1 MDDRGGRCHA
11 MTRTMKSPVI
21 AGILLF
27 LLVPAA
33 RAAEAAVESFVLDDT
48 TYGLQRPVWLYKSAG
63 TNGSAKHPYTLF
75 VFLQKEYIDELAVP
89 AVLEKLV
96 ASGEIPPTI
105 AVVLDT
111 STERPTDIANRA
123 KFDRF
128 VTANLLPWLR
138 VKLGRLPEPKNVVI
152 AGFSVGG
159 LTAAYVAYRNPDVFG
174 NVLAQSGAFWRGS
187 EGSNEPAEWLTN
199 EFRNRPRLP
208 LRFYIEVGSEETRRT
223 PNGVVFVEA
232 NRHLRDVLAMK
243 KYVFRYSEV
252 PRNIHDPE
260 HLRPTLPAGI
270 VYLSNAVR

>member
-1 MDDRGGRCHA
+1 
-11 MTRTMKSPVI
+11 MKSPVI
-21 AGILLF
+21 AVILVV
-27 LLVPAA
+27 LLVPAVG
-33 RAAEAAVESFVLDDT
+33 AADATTESFLLDDT
-48 TYGLQRPVWLYKSAG
+48 TYGLQRPVWLYRSAG
-63 TNGSAKHPYTLF
+63 TTGSAKRPYTLF
-75 VFLQKEYIDELAVP
+75 VFLQKEYIEELAVP
-89 AVLEKLV
+89 EVLQKLV

-111 STERPTDIANRA
+111 STERPIDLANRA

-138 VKLGRLPEPKNVVI
+138 GKLSRFPEPKDVVI

-159 LTAAYVAYRNPDVFG
+159 LTAAFVAYRHPEVFG
-174 NVLAQSGAFWRGS
+174 KVLAQSGAFWRGP

-199 EFRNRPRLP
+199 ELRKAPRLP

-223 PNGVVFVEA
+223 PNGIIFVEA

-270 VYLSNAVR
+270 VYLANAAR